1 MNNGMTL
8 QKLKLAQQKFWKRKT
23 IKATKTDAFRQK
35 VANHFSVFKQVM
47 DLIARLINLKQSSK
61 IFCDKRT

>member
-23 IKATKTDAFRQK
+23 IKATKTDAFRQM
-35 VANHFSVFKQVM
+35 VATHFSEAKLNYGLNSTV
-47 DLIARLINLKQSSK
+47 D
-61 IFCDKRT
+61 